1 MSMRRLATT
10 AANLLWLL
18 FTAQA
23 ITGIFVELPYNY
35 WLGWLPLL
43 AAVAIGIALRRTHE
57 SRDPST
63 RPDPVEVDPP
73 VIGTWSALNSPADK
87 VPSHGT
93 HTLAQ
98 TYAID
103 IVAESEER
111 PRPPFAPLWPV
122 VRRNA
127 DFPAFGAPLLAVA
140 DATVVH
146 AEDGL
151 RDHLS
156 RNSLPA
162 LPYFLLVEG
171 AFRSLGGPR
180 HIIGNHVVLDLG
192 DGTYALYAHLRRGS
206 LLVRPGDRV
215 AAGQQLASCGNSGNS
230 TEPHLHFQLMD
241 GPDPRTAGGVPFT
254 WRGVG
259 VPAGGDTFTVGAGAY
274 SA

>member
-1 MSMRRLATT
+1 MSVRTLAG
-10 AANLLWLL
+10 LLVRVLWAL
-18 FTAQA
+18 FIAQILA
-23 ITGIFVELPYNY
+23 SFLVDLPYDY
-35 WLGWLPLL
+35 WVGWLPLV
-43 AAVAIGIALRRTHE
+43 AAVALRIALNRTE
-57 SRDPST
+57 E
-63 RPDPVEVDPP
+63 RPAAPAAQEAVEVDPP
-73 VIGTWSALNSPADK
+73 VAGVWSALNSPADK

-93 HTLAQ
+93 HGLGQ

-103 IVAESEER
+103 IVAESETR
-111 PRPPFAPLWPV
+111 PRPSFAALWPV
-122 VRRNA
+122 ARRNSA
-127 DFPAFGAPLLAVA
+127 FPAFGAPLLAA
-140 DATVVH
+140 GDATVVH
-146 AEDGL
+146 ADDRL

-171 AFRSLGGPR
+171 VFRSLGGPR

-192 DGTYALYAHLRRGS
+192 DGVYALYAHLERGS
-206 LLVRPGDRV
+206 LLVRAGDRV
-215 AAGQQLASCGNSGNS
+215 TAGQPIARCGNSGNS

-241 GPDPRTAGGVPFT
+241 GPDPRTARGVPFT